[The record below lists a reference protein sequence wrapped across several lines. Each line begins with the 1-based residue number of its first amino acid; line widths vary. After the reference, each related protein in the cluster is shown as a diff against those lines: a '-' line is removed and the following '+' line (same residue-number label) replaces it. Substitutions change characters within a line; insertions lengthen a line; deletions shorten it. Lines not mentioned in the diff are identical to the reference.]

1 MRLFSHLVYAAL
13 VVAQQD
19 PIQDFCR
26 RHQHQTC
33 VIDNKL
39 YVDGG
44 KVYYG
49 ASVENGS
56 TPQQSKSLQLSK
68 PMSLIDRHT
77 FAVGGYSRH

>member
-1 MRLFSHLVYAAL
+1 MRSFLHLVYAAL

-33 VIDNKL
+33 VIDNVL

-56 TPQQSKSLQLSK
+56 TPQQSESLQMNK
-68 PMSLIDRHT
+68 QTSLMDRHT
-77 FAVGGYSRH
+77 SVVGGYPCH